1 MTSIIQISTL
11 FFFLL
16 AEVLL
21 LSELKSYETE
31 VTDSVFL
38 DRQCLTLRKQR
49 EAMGTERR
57 IQEQNTEEVQ
67 FTINEETDKVREQIF
82 AWLDFSSVYKGET
95 FQVQAIFLQIKVH
108 KCTKRRIS

>member
-38 DRQCLTLRKQR
+38 DRQRLTPRKQR

-57 IQEQNTEEVQ
+57 IQEQNMEEVK

-82 AWLDFSSVYKGET
+82 TWLDFSSVYKGE
-95 FQVQAIFLQIKVH
+95 
-108 KCTKRRIS
+108 KRRDFKCKQFFFK

>member
-1 MTSIIQISTL
+1 
-11 FFFLL
+11 
-16 AEVLL
+16 
-21 LSELKSYETE
+21 
-31 VTDSVFL
+31 
-38 DRQCLTLRKQR
+38 
-49 EAMGTERR
+49 MGTERR

-108 KCTKRRIS
+108 KCTKLRIS